1 NQLREIDK
9 LQSKARIGFVR
20 AVGFYSFIIGH
31 TLKWSLDLSPGRVAY
46 DFLHQR
52 FRGAHHLF
60 FVYKGHLY
68 INLGKLR
75 LAISSQILIPK
86 ALYNLK
92 IAVKSR
98 YHQELFIGL
107 RTLAKCKKETWINA
121 DVHQIVS
128 RVFRIVL

>member
-1 NQLREIDK
+1 ITLTGHGNPQYSTALFYGSGKYVKFRIFNQLREIDK

-98 YHQELFIGL
+98 YHQ
-107 RTLAKCKKETWINA
+107 
-121 DVHQIVS
+121 
-128 RVFRIVL
+128 